1 MIAVPFAVAPA
12 CRVLPGLMLV
22 DEDGVTVRLPLI
34 VPAMTSIGTAAL
46 LVPLHLT
53 VTVA

>member
-1 MIAVPFAVAPA
+1 MSVTVTV
-12 CRVLPGLMLV
+12 CGSDSTVVVDGLMVRVL
-22 DEDGVTVRLPLI
+22 LI
-34 VPAMTSIGTAAL
+34 VPVMTSIGTAAL